1 MRKFQGLPSVT
12 FILSQPA
19 ISVILTL
26 SLTVQLFPRRWE
38 ARRAFGALRTCALDP
53 RLRGDDEE
61 GRGWRGGRDD
71 EGGGM
76 ARTAGDGFRL
86 FYLFYL

>member
-53 RLRGDDEE
+53 RLRGDGE
-61 GRGWRGGRDD
+61 GGETTKAAGWRGRQVTVFVFFVFSIC
-71 EGGGM
+71 E
-76 ARTAGDGFRL
+76 
-86 FYLFYL
+86 

>member
-12 FILSQPA
+12 FIFLIWILGLVRKFQGLP
-19 ISVILTL
+19 SVTFI
-26 SLTVQLFPRRWE
+26 RWE

-61 GRGWRGGRDD
+61 GRGWRGRQVTVFVFFVFSIC
-71 EGGGM
+71 E
-76 ARTAGDGFRL
+76 
-86 FYLFYL
+86 